1 MRHLNGVRKF
11 NKTSEHRRAMFSN
24 MMTSFFRHERI
35 TTTVA
40 KAKELRSLSEKVIT
54 RAKENTLHNK
64 RVIMRRIH
72 DRDIIA
78 KLFDEIAPKYKER
91 NGGYT
96 RIVKLGNRAGD
107 AAALALIELIN
118 PEGSAEVKPT
128 GSKKSPKKK
137 AAGKK
142 TKDEKTKDE
151 KIKKKETETKAAP
164 PA

>member
-54 RAKENTLHNK
+54 RAKVNTLHNK
-64 RVIMRRIH
+64 RVIMKRIH

-107 AAALALIELIN
+107 AADLALIELIST
-118 PEGSAEVKPT
+118 EGGAEAKPT
-128 GSKKSPKKK
+128 SKRSAKKK

-142 TKDEKTKDE
+142 IKDEKTKDE
-151 KIKKKETETKAAP
+151 KTKKKETEIKAAETV
-164 PA
+164 

>member
-118 PEGSAEVKPT
+118 PEGSAEAKPT
-128 GSKKSPKKK
+128 GKKSAKKK

-142 TKDEKTKDE
+142 TRDEKT
-151 KIKKKETETKAAP
+151 KKKETETKAAQ

>member
-128 GSKKSPKKK
+128 GKKSAKKK

-151 KIKKKETETKAAP
+151 KTKKKETETKAAQ

>member
-11 NKTSEHRRAMFSN
+11 NKNSEHRRAMFSN

-118 PEGSAEVKPT
+118 PEGSTEAKPT
-128 GSKKSPKKK
+128 GKKSAKKK

-142 TKDEKTKDE
+142 TRDEKT
-151 KIKKKETETKAAP
+151 KKKETETKAAQ

>member
-11 NKTSEHRRAMFSN
+11 NKNSEHRRAMFSN

-118 PEGSAEVKPT
+118 PEGSAEAKPT
-128 GSKKSPKKK
+128 GKKSAKKK

-142 TKDEKTKDE
+142 TRDEKT
-151 KIKKKETETKAAP
+151 KKKETETKAAQ